1 MAVDKYFVSSFETGA
16 FTQCEQSNKGYTDG
30 QLFEAYPS
38 PLCIP
43 QVIFFLPHLLLA
55 NQIVNL
61 IRGTVF
67 RSKQTA
73 THSVSVFRTTPRP
86 ARRT

>member
-1 MAVDKYFVSSFETGA
+1 MLVVCCVSLSVCSCGMPDLTGMAVDKYFVSSFETGA

-43 QVIFFLPHLLLA
+43 QVTPLLIAPPLLLF
-55 NQIVNL
+55 NEPHHQPY
-61 IRGTVF
+61 F
-67 RSKQTA
+67 
-73 THSVSVFRTTPRP
+73 TT
-86 ARRT
+86 